1 MVGGPIPGMGICRD
15 GVPDARRR
23 GMYVILMGPQGSG
36 KGTQAGRLAPRLGL
50 VTIATG
56 ELFRSAIAAGTDL
69 GRRIKDIY
77 DRGELVPDDLTVR
90 LVEEKLDEVE
100 REQGLGEAVRGAL
113 FDGFPRTRA
122 QAEALDAALARRGA
136 AISAVIQIDVPFESL
151 VARLAGRRV
160 CRRCGAVYH
169 VDFNPPRQ
177 PGICD
182 RCGGEV
188 IQREDDTAE
197 AVKKRLGLYFRETEP
212 LLTYYRE
219 RGIVAV
225 VDGNQPIDVVTEDIV
240 RAITVAAPHEIDVA
254 GQLG

>member
-1 MVGGPIPGMGICRD
+1 
-15 GVPDARRR
+15 
-23 GMYVILMGPQGSG
+23 MYVILMGPQGSG

-50 VTIATG
+50 VPIATG
-56 ELFRSAIAAGTDL
+56 ELFRGAIAADTPL

-90 LVEEKLDEVE
+90 LVEEKLDEVARQQE
-100 REQGLGEAVRGAL
+100 LGEAVRGAL

-122 QAEALDAALARRGA
+122 QAEALDATLARRSA
-136 AISAVIQIDVPFESL
+136 TISVVIQIEVPFETL

-160 CRRCGAVYH
+160 CKRCGAVYH
-169 VDFNPPRQ
+169 VDFNPPSR
-177 PGICD
+177 PGVCD

-188 IQREDDTAE
+188 MQREDDRAE
-197 AVKKRLGLYFRETEP
+197 AVEKRLSLYFRETEP

-219 RGIVAV
+219 RGILAA
-225 VDGNQPIDVVTEDIV
+225 VDGNQPIDVVTEDIA
-240 RAITVAAPHEIDVA
+240 RAVAVAAPDEIDVA

>member
-1 MVGGPIPGMGICRD
+1 
-15 GVPDARRR
+15 
-23 GMYVILMGPQGSG
+23 MYVILMGPQGSG

-50 VTIATG
+50 VPIATG
-56 ELFRSAIAAGTDL
+56 ELFRGAIAADTPL

-90 LVEEKLDEVE
+90 LVEEKLDEVARQQE
-100 REQGLGEAVRGAL
+100 LGEAVRGAL

-122 QAEALDAALARRGA
+122 QAEALDATLARRSA
-136 AISAVIQIDVPFESL
+136 TISVVIQIEVPFETL

-160 CRRCGAVYH
+160 CKRCGAVYH
-169 VDFNPPRQ
+169 VDFNPPSR

-188 IQREDDTAE
+188 MQREDDRAE
-197 AVKKRLGLYFRETEP
+197 AVEKRLSLYFRETEP

-219 RGIVAV
+219 RGILAA
-225 VDGNQPIDVVTEDIV
+225 VDGNQPIDVVTEDIA
-240 RAITVAAPHEIDVA
+240 RAVAVAAPNEIDVA